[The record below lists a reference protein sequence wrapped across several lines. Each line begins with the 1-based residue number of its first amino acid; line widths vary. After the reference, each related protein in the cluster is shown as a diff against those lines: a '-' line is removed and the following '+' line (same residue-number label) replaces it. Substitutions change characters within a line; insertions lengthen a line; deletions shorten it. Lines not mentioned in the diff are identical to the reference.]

1 MTREMLFWFSSVITT
16 TKMMVRPASCRCA
29 TRGIFSCGV
38 NATATQISDRLANA
52 NASYAASY
60 AVQNGWIRRKKPT
73 VAVMMTR
80 WCASIPAILPSIGAM
95 RKETSLPYASEES
108 IGLQP
113 VCIRIDPRTILVF
126 AEKQLLNPAQELVNF
141 HRRGQ
146 ETIAV
151 QNAGGDKL
159 AFRNEIAQAK
169 QRNMAKIVI

>member
-1 MTREMLFWFSSVITT
+1 MRSQCHGHPNQRQIGECERIICSKL
-16 TKMMVRPASCRCA
+16 
-29 TRGIFSCGV
+29 RGPKRLDPQKKANSCG
-38 NATATQISDRLANA
+38 NDD
-52 NASYAASY
+52 
-60 AVQNGWIRRKKPT
+60 AVVRIHSCNPPQHRCHAEGN
-73 VAVMMTR
+73 
-80 WCASIPAILPSIGAM
+80 
-95 RKETSLPYASEES
+95 ETSLPYASEES